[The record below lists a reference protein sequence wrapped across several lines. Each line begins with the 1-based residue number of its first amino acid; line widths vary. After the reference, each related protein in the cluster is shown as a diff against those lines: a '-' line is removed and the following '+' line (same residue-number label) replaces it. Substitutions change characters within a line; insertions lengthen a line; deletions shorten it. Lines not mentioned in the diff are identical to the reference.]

1 METSSSETSQ
11 VRFVRNTH
19 LWLLPAPSRIH
30 LSFEARCPVRVSPHG
45 VPSST
50 VGRWSLEFQPL
61 PRSWPSLADPR
72 SLSLLPCSTPT
83 FYSRYRS
90 SPPCSWRA
98 TRRLPEVTR
107 YPLPA
112 VLLVVPQGPAESF
125 DSRAVRASREDS
137 FSLECL
143 ASDITTLTRPLGT
156 QYLGEDEPPPRDAR
170 RPPPPGSLTPSTV
183 FLQRGLRVLQRSRT
197 RFMTF
202 LGRLGSPFH
211 RRRWTGVRLDRLPPT
226 RMSAARAGE
235 APSPS
240 CFTPLEECHPH
251 SARPLSPPNRSPMF
265 TSVAALLTLRGRV
278 PCASV
283 GMPMRARLQGLVP
296 CVRPSLDP
304 TLPPGCRS
312 PLLPWVSGSPSRPVA
327 RLPLAATR
335 TRG

>member
-30 LSFEARCPVRVSPHG
+30 LSFEARCPFRVSPHG

-50 VGRWSLEFQPL
+50 VGRWSLVFQPL

-112 VLLVVPQGPAESF
+112 VLLVVPRGPAESF

-202 LGRLGSPFH
+202 LVAWAPPSTVAGGPESVSTACLRLS
-211 RRRWTGVRLDRLPPT
+211 
-226 RMSAARAGE
+226 SAARAGE
-235 APSPS
+235 ALFPS
-240 CFTPLEECHPH
+240 CFTPLEEFHPH
-251 SARPLSPPNRSPMF
+251 TAPPLSPPNRSPMF
-265 TSVAALLTLRGRV
+265 TSGAALVTLRRRV
-278 PCASV
+278 PFLI
-283 GMPMRARLQGLVP
+283 G
-296 CVRPSLDP
+296 
-304 TLPPGCRS
+304 
-312 PLLPWVSGSPSRPVA
+312 W
-327 RLPLAATR
+327 
-335 TRG
+335 